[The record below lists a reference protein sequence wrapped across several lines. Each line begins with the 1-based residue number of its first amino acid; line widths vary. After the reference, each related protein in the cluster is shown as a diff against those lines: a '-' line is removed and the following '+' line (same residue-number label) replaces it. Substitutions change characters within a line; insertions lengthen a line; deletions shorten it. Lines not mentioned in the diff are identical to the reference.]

1 MTDLPAPLN
10 IVLMAPEIPGN
21 TGSIARTCAGTGA
34 ALHLVGKLGF
44 SLEDKYVRRAGL
56 DYWPKVQLQ
65 QHETLEQA
73 LELNPDGQVWLFTKR
88 AEKTLWD
95 VTFKRG
101 DHLVFG
107 CETQGLPKDILS
119 AHPGQHLRIPI
130 TEGVRSLNLAN
141 AASIA
146 LYEGLR
152 QIGWSSPAHDL

>member
-1 MTDLPAPLN
+1 MT
-10 IVLMAPEIPGN
+10 PEIPGN

-56 DYWPKVQLQ
+56 DYWPRVQLK
-65 QHETLEQA
+65 QHEKLEDA
-73 LELNPDGQVWLFTKR
+73 IASNPEGQVWLFTKR

-95 VTFKRG
+95 VEFKPG

-107 CETQGLPKDILS
+107 CETRGLPQEILA

-130 TEGVRSLNLAN
+130 TDGVRSLNLAN

-146 LYEGLR
+146 LYEALR
-152 QIGWSSPAHDL
+152 QIGWSSPAHNL

>member
-1 MTDLPAPLN
+1 M
-10 IVLMAPEIPGN
+10 VLMTPEIPGN

-34 ALHLVGKLGF
+34 ALHLVGQLGF

-56 DYWPKVQLQ
+56 DYWPRVQLK
-65 QHETLEQA
+65 QHKKLEDVVSQ
-73 LELNPDGQVWLFTKR
+73 NPEGRVWLFTKR
-88 AEKTLWD
+88 ADKTLWD
-95 VTFKRG
+95 VEFAPG

-107 CETQGLPKDILS
+107 CETKGLPPEILD
-119 AHPGQHLRIPI
+119 AYPDHHLRIPI

-152 QIGWSSPAHDL
+152 QIRWSSPAHNL